1 MAALSLLD
9 FLHALGYE
17 QDIVKSIAQ
26 QLKYAT
32 AACKDFEQR
41 EAIVVLTR
49 LSSRICD
56 MADPFCER
64 NVRAIR

>member
-26 QLKYAT
+26 QADVCYNSM
-32 AACKDFEQR
+32 QR
-41 EAIVVLTR
+41 L
-49 LSSRICD
+49 
-56 MADPFCER
+56 
-64 NVRAIR
+64 